1 MEEVRY
7 LQARYGVREIQF
19 AEPLFNWNRD
29 WVLEMCD
36 RLGRLHEPVAWS
48 CHVRMDSL
56 DEELL
61 GRMVQAGCWNILFG
75 VESTNV
81 DVLNAANKPL
91 DIPQV
96 FHLVKAASRMGCQ
109 TTASFVFGLPLST
122 EKTIRQTIED
132 AIYMEPD
139 YAQFFLHKS
148 VSGEPMHEGDRVLS
162 GFEVRANEIPG
173 RLYLPKGIA
182 SAEQL
187 RELQREAYRRFY
199 LRPNYILRRTRSLLK
214 PGQIAR
220 LFDGVSRLGG
230 LLKP

>member
-1 MEEVRY
+1 
-7 LQARYGVREIQF
+7 
-19 AEPLFNWNRD
+19 
-29 WVLEMCD
+29 
-36 RLGRLHEPVAWS
+36 
-48 CHVRMDSL
+48 
-56 DEELL
+56 
-61 GRMVQAGCWNILFG
+61 
-75 VESTNV
+75 
-81 DVLNAANKPL
+81 
-91 DIPQV
+91 
-96 FHLVKAASRMGCQ
+96 MGCQ